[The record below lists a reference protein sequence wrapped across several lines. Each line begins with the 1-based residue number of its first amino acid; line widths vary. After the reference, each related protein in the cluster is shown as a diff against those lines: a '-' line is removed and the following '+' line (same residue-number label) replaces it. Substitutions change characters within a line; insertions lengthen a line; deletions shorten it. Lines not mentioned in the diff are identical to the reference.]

1 MVHRLNISN
10 IIGLKSKNNGG
21 YEVITSEEIKRR
33 LWDGANELR
42 GSMDASRYKDYML
55 GLMFYKFLSD
65 KTLETFKVTS
75 GLGRM
80 SEAEL
85 VEEYT
90 KAKAEYGDQLNK
102 MIQNVLGYYVSPEYL
117 YQTWLK
123 DINSGDFEVQ
133 KVTDSLNN
141 FERTIA
147 VSGDSADFKGL
158 FSSSTLDLTD
168 TALGSNLNE
177 RSKNIKALILLFAD
191 LNMVALQK
199 GDVLGDA
206 YEYLIGQFAM
216 ESGKKAGEFYTPR
229 QVSEV
234 MAQIVAKTSD
244 IKSIYDP
251 TVGSGS
257 LLLTVKKHLDADTQ
271 KNLSYYGQE
280 KNTATY
286 NLTRMNLLL
295 HGVRPEKMTIKNGD
309 TLSQDWPEDPERP
322 NEGVQFDAVVMNPP
336 YSVKNWNKAKLKVSD
351 PRFEVAGV
359 LPPDSKG
366 DFAFLL
372 HGLFHLGQ
380 HGTMAIV
387 LPHGVLFRGSAEG
400 EIRERLLEKNY
411 IDTIIGL
418 PKNLFTNT
426 GIEVAVVILKKN
438 RKIGE
443 PVLIIDASH
452 NFIKVGKQNVLREKD
467 IAKIVDTFVERRQE
481 EGYSHLATREE
492 ILGNEFNLN
501 ISRYID
507 AIEEEIP
514 HDVDAHLL
522 GGIPIN
528 NIDDLEI
535 LQSIVPDVLGQSL
548 KEIRE
553 GYVKLLKPIEEIS
566 KDILSDPRIVAM
578 SKEIESKTKSY
589 SDKYFDYIRNVDKV
603 SNLTHLME
611 EMLVE
616 MKAIL
621 SEFNYIDVYDG
632 YQILAEIWRN
642 TLSHDTEIIALSN
655 FYYAARSLERNMVTK
670 GQGDKKRVEQDG
682 WKGKIIPFEL
692 VQSELL
698 FEELQE
704 IKELENRLET
714 INARLTDIRESL
726 SEEDGEFDVLNDKN
740 DGFTE
745 KNVKIELDQA
755 YQLVSS
761 EEIKSLEIYVD
772 FLSKEPKPKKQEKL
786 DFVSSHPEIDL
797 AQLETNKDG
806 TVGKGKVIQRITA
819 LKESFT
825 FEYGSFESKLVEVI
839 QLLEEAKQVKENL
852 KINNESLVVKTNE
865 IYPELTNDQIDS
877 LLYEKWFGT
886 LVESLVGLLERSIK
900 AELNIL
906 QMLDNR
912 YTDTLSAIDEESRG
926 LESAFEALMSELVV
940 G

>member
-1 MVHRLNISN
+1 M
-10 IIGLKSKNNGG
+10 
-21 YEVITSEEIKRR
+21 ITSEEIKRR

-75 GLGRM
+75 GLEKFTQ
-80 SEAEL
+80 SEL

-90 KAKAEYGDQLNK
+90 KAQAEYGEQLNK

-117 YQTWLK
+117 YQTWIK

-147 VSGDSADFKGL
+147 VSGDTNDFKGL

-257 LLLTVKKHLDADTQ
+257 LLLTVKKHLDEDVQ
-271 KNLSYYGQE
+271 KNLCYYGQE

-309 TLSQDWPEDPERP
+309 TLTQDWPEDPERP

-336 YSVKNWNKAKLKVSD
+336 YSAKNWNKAGLKVSD
-351 PRFEVAGV
+351 PRFEVAGA

-380 HGTMAIV
+380 NGTMAIV

-418 PKNLFTNT
+418 PSNLFTNT
-426 GIEVAVVILKKN
+426 GIPVAIIILKKN
-438 RKIGE
+438 RETGE
-443 PVLIIDASH
+443 PVLVIDASRG
-452 NFIKVGKQNVLREKD
+452 FTKVGKQNVLLEKD
-467 IAKIVDTFVERRQE
+467 IAKIVDTFVERRE
-481 EGYSHLATREE
+481 EKGYSQLVKRED
-492 ILGNEFNLN
+492 ILKNQYNMN
-501 ISRYID
+501 IPRYIE
-507 AIEEEIP
+507 AIDEEIP
-514 HDVDAHLL
+514 QDVDAHLL
-522 GGIPIN
+522 GGIPQK
-528 NIDDLEI
+528 NIDDLKV
-535 LQSIVPDVLGQSL
+535 LQSTVPDILERSL
-548 KEIRE
+548 KEIRA
-553 GYVKLLKPIEEIS
+553 GYVELLKPVEEIS
-566 KDILSDPRIVAM
+566 YMVLNDSRVIEK
-578 SKEIESKTKSY
+578 SKEIEGKVVSFINKH
-589 SDKYFDYIRNVDKV
+589 FDTIRNVDNISK
-603 SNLTHLME
+603 LPQLMDD
-611 EMLVE
+611 MLDE
-616 MKAIL
+616 IKLIL
-621 SEFNYIDVYDG
+621 SAFNNIDVYDG
-632 YQILAEIWRN
+632 YQIVAEIWKN
-642 TLSHDTEIIALSN
+642 SLSHDTEIIALSD
-655 FYYAARSLERNMVTK
+655 FYTAGRTREPNMVTK
-670 GQGDKKRVEQDG
+670 GTGNKKRVEQDG
-682 WKGKIIPFEL
+682 WIGSIVSNEL
-692 VQSELL
+692 IAKHLYSDELD
-698 FEELQE
+698 EIETKKTRIQE
-704 IKELENRLET
+704 IENELSDLVEAAKVE
-714 INARLTDIRESL
+714 D
-726 SEEDGEFDVLNDKN
+726 SEEANALGDTLNEAGEAFDNKL
-740 DGFTE
+740 
-745 KNVKIELDQA
+745 VKIELKKA
-755 YQLVSS
+755 SMGTSEYNYLKNVEQLHAD
-761 EEIKSLEIYVD
+761 KSK
-772 FLSKEPKPKKQEKL
+772 LSKEVKTDEK
-786 DFVSSHPEIDL
+786 
-797 AQLETNKDG
+797 
-806 TVGKGKVIQRITA
+806 A
-819 LKESFT
+819 LKEAVQ
-825 FEYGSFESKLVEVI
+825 ERILM
-839 QLLEEAKQVKENL
+839 L
-852 KINNESLVVKTNE
+852 TNE
-865 IYPELTNDQIDS
+865 EIDN
-877 LLYEKWFGT
+877 LMYEKWFGNT
-886 LVESLVGLLERSIK
+886 VKALVRLIELPLQT
-900 AELNIL
+900 ELNTL
-906 QMLDNR
+906 QMLHNR
-912 YTDTLSAIDEESRG
+912 YADTLSAIDEESRN
-926 LESAFEALMSELVV
+926 LKSAFEALMNELVV
-940 G
+940 ES